1 MFTRLVCGI
10 FLATLALTPAA
21 LAHDPAK
28 SKVTV
33 VFDHALPKG
42 CHGDSFCEME
52 CAASS
57 PSMLSHWS
65 SELKVYVFLYY
76 ANR

>member
-1 MFTRLVCGI
+1 LHVRRLRI
-10 FLATLALTPAA
+10 QREI
-21 LAHDPAK
+21 AHLH
-28 SKVTV
+28 

-57 PSMLSHWS
+57 PSMLSHRS
-65 SELKVYVFLYY
+65 SELT
-76 ANR
+76 R